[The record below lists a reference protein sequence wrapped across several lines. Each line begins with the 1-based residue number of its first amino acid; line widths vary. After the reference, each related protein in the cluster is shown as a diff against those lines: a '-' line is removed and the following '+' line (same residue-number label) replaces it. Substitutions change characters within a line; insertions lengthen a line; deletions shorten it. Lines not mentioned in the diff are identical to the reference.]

1 MPNHDDRSEHTP
13 SFSRRS
19 VLKAAA
25 AATALSTL
33 PWSMRKAYAQQANPL
48 VIIGGG
54 TAGMIAAIFA
64 ADRGANV
71 IVIEKG
77 ASVGG
82 TLVVSGGMMG
92 AAGTVFQ
99 KAKGIRDSAQQHYD
113 DIMKISSNTAVP
125 EMARLWA
132 DNAGSMVNWLA
143 DIGLKIPDEQPS
155 VGTLYDYYSVPRY
168 HWGAQN
174 GRSILAVMKPEFD
187 KRVQSGRI
195 TLMTDAGAVDLIQD
209 AKGAINGVV
218 VEDSNGKRS
227 DVRGLNTVVA
237 TGGCAGNPSMFEAL
251 HGVPLYRR
259 AAMPSSQG
267 AGLTLGLAAGG
278 YLRCAENYVGYYGS
292 IAQSD
297 QWPSTAAADMMID
310 HRIRKPWEIYVN
322 MRGERFVRED
332 HPSMSERDR
341 TMDRQPGHRFWAVF
355 DQRVLDEAPLLIP
368 RWKREQLIEAF
379 NKHPMFHRGA
389 TWTELG
395 VRAGVD
401 PATLQKTV
409 ATYNEAIE
417 QQKSDPLMREH
428 RPVSLTNGP
437 FYAIRSQTWTLKSY
451 AGLGVNKD
459 LQVTTKAGKVIPNL
473 YAAGEVLG
481 ASTGGKAHTNGASV
495 TPALT
500 FGKLLGEKIID
511 LGKKS

>member
-1 MPNHDDRSEHTP
+1 MPKPDELTNEKTP
-13 SFSRRS
+13 SVSRRS
-19 VLKAAA
+19 LLKGAV
-25 AATALSTL
+25 AATALSAL
-33 PWSMRKAYAQQANPL
+33 PWSVRKAYAQQESSL

-54 TAGMIAAIFA
+54 TAGMVAAIFA

-71 IVIEKG
+71 VVIEK
-77 ASVGG
+77 ATSVGG
-82 TLVVSGGMMG
+82 TLVISGGMMG

-99 KAKGIRDSAQQHYD
+99 KAKGIQDSPQQHYD
-113 DIMKISSNTAVP
+113 DIMKISSRTAVP

-132 DNAGSMVNWLA
+132 DNAGAMVNWLA
-143 DIGLKIPDEQPS
+143 QIGLTIPDDQPS
-155 VGTLYDYYSVPRY
+155 IGTLYDYYSVPRY
-168 HWGAQN
+168 HWGAQS
-174 GRSILAVMKPEFD
+174 GRSILSVMKPEFD

-195 TLMTDAGAVDLIQD
+195 TLMTDAGAIDLMQD

-227 DVRGLNTVVA
+227 DVRGRNTIIA

-267 AGLTLGLAAGG
+267 VGLTLGLAAGG

-292 IAQSD
+292 VPQSD
-297 QWPSTAAADMMID
+297 QWPTIAAAEMMID
-310 HRIRKPWEIYVN
+310 HRRRKPWEIYVN
-322 MRGERFVRED
+322 TRGERFVRED

-341 TMDRQPGHRFWAVF
+341 VMDRQPGHRFWAVF
-355 DQRVLDEAPLLIP
+355 DQRVLDEAPLLMP
-368 RWKREQLIEAF
+368 RWTREQLIEAF
-379 NKHPMFHRGA
+379 NKHPMFHRGT
-389 TWTELG
+389 TWAELG
-395 VRAGVD
+395 VRAGLD
-401 PATLQKTV
+401 PATLKKTV

-417 QQKSDPLMREH
+417 KQKSDPLKREH
-428 RPVSLTNGP
+428 RPVSLTRGP

-451 AGLGVNKD
+451 AGLGVDND
-459 LQVTTKAGKVIPNL
+459 LRVTTKEGKVIPSL

-481 ASTGGKAHTNGASV
+481 AATGGKAHTNGASV

-500 FGKLLGEKIID
+500 FGKLLGEEII
-511 LGKKS
+511 KV

>member
-1 MPNHDDRSEHTP
+1 MPKHDVRNEGHAP
-13 SFSRRS
+13 FVSRRA
-19 VLKAAA
+19 VLKGAA
-25 AATALSTL
+25 AATALSSL
-33 PWSMRKAYAQQANPL
+33 PWSVRKAYAQRVSPL
-48 VIIGGG
+48 VIVGGG

-64 ADRGANV
+64 AERGANV
-71 IVIEKG
+71 VVLEKG

-82 TLVVSGGMMG
+82 TLVISGGMMG

-99 KAKGIRDSAQQHYD
+99 EAKGIKDSPQQHYD
-113 DIMKISSNTAVP
+113 DIMKISGGTAVP

-132 DNAGSMVNWLA
+132 DTAGSMLNWLA
-143 DIGLKIPDEQPS
+143 KIGLTIADEQPS
-155 VGTLYDYYSVPRY
+155 VGTAYDHYSVPRY

-187 KRVQSGRI
+187 RHVRSGRI
-195 TLMTDAGAVDLIQD
+195 ALMTDAGAVDLIQD
-209 AKGAINGVV
+209 ASGAVNGVV
-218 VEDSNGKRS
+218 IEDSNGKRS
-227 DVRGLNTVVA
+227 DVLGRSTIIA

-259 AAMPSSQG
+259 VALPSSQG
-267 AGLTLGLAAGG
+267 MGLTLGLGAGG

-292 IAQSD
+292 VAQSD
-297 QWPSTAAADMMID
+297 QWPSPPAVDMVID
-310 HRIRKPWEIYVN
+310 HRVRKPWEIYVN
-322 MRGERFVRED
+322 ARGERFVRED

-355 DQRVLDEAPLLIP
+355 DQRVLDESPPLVP
-368 RWKREQLIEAF
+368 RWKREQLMEAF

-401 PATLQKTV
+401 PAALQKTV
-409 ATYNEAIE
+409 ASYNGAVEK
-417 QQKSDPLMREH
+417 QKTDPFKREH
-428 RPVSLTNGP
+428 RPASLSRGP

-451 AGLGVNKD
+451 AGLGVNRN
-459 LQVTTKAGKVIPNL
+459 LQVTTREGKTIPNL

-481 ASTGGKAHTNGASV
+481 AATGGKAHTSGASV
-495 TPALT
+495 TPALA
-500 FGKLLGEKIID
+500 FGKLLGERIIEA
-511 LGKKS
+511 

>member
-1 MPNHDDRSEHTP
+1 MPSQDARNDDGTAV
-13 SFSRRS
+13 FSRRA
-19 VLKAAA
+19 VLNGAA
-25 AATALSTL
+25 AATALATL
-33 PWSMRKAYAQQANPL
+33 PWTMRKAYAQQASPL

-64 ADRGANV
+64 ADRGAKV
-71 IVIEKG
+71 VVIEKG

-82 TLVVSGGMMG
+82 TLVISGGMMG

-99 KAKGIRDSAQQHYD
+99 KAKDIQDSAQQHYD
-113 DIMKISSNTAVP
+113 DIMRISSGTAVP

-143 DIGLKIPDEQPS
+143 KIGLTIADEQPS
-155 VGTLYDYYSVPRY
+155 VGTLYDHYSVPRY

-187 KRVQSGRI
+187 RRVQSGSI
-195 TLMTDAGAVDLIQD
+195 TLMTEAGAVDLIRD
-209 AKGAINGVV
+209 ANGAVNGVV

-227 DVRGLNTVVA
+227 DVGGRSTIIA

-259 AAMPSSQG
+259 AALPSSQG
-267 AGLTLGLAAGG
+267 MGLTLGLAAGG

-292 IAQSD
+292 VAQSD
-297 QWPSTAAADMMID
+297 QWPSPPAADMAID
-310 HRIRKPWEIYVN
+310 HRVRKPWEIYVN
-322 MRGERFVRED
+322 SRGERFVRED

-341 TMDRQPGHRFWAVF
+341 TMDRQPGHRFWAIF
-355 DQRVLDEAPLLIP
+355 DQRVLEEAPLLVP
-368 RWKREQLIEAF
+368 RWSREQLVDAF

-389 TWTELG
+389 TLTELG

-401 PATLQKTV
+401 PASLQRTV
-409 ATYNEAIE
+409 ASYNEAIE
-417 QQKSDPLMREH
+417 KGRTDPLKREH
-428 RPVSLTNGP
+428 RPVSLTRGP

-451 AGLGVNKD
+451 AGLGANKN
-459 LQVTTKAGKVIPNL
+459 LQVTTREGKVIPNL

-481 ASTGGKAHTNGASV
+481 AATGGKAHTNGASV

-500 FGKLLGEKIID
+500 FGKLLGEKII
-511 LGKKS
+511 GV

>member
-1 MPNHDDRSEHTP
+1 MPSHDARNDDGTAV
-13 SFSRRS
+13 FSRRS
-19 VLKAAA
+19 VLNGAA
-25 AATALSTL
+25 AATALAAL
-33 PWSMRKAYAQQANPL
+33 PWSMRKAYAQQSSPL

-64 ADRGANV
+64 ADRGAKV
-71 IVIEKG
+71 VVIEKG

-82 TLVVSGGMMG
+82 TLVISGGMMG

-99 KAKGIRDSAQQHYD
+99 KAKGIQDSAQQHYD
-113 DIMKISSNTAVP
+113 DIMRISSGTAVP

-143 DIGLKIPDEQPS
+143 KIGLTIADDQPS
-155 VGTLYDYYSVPRY
+155 VGTLYDHYSVPRY

-187 KRVQSGRI
+187 RRVQSGSI
-195 TLMTDAGAVDLIQD
+195 TLMTEAGAVDLIQD
-209 AKGAINGVV
+209 ANGAVNGVV
-218 VEDSNGKRS
+218 VEDSSGKRS
-227 DVRGLNTVVA
+227 DVAGRSTIIA

-267 AGLTLGLAAGG
+267 MGLTLGLAAGG

-292 IAQSD
+292 VAQSD
-297 QWPSTAAADMMID
+297 QWPSPPAADMMID
-310 HRIRKPWEIYVN
+310 HRVREPWEIYVN
-322 MRGERFVRED
+322 SRGERFVRED

-341 TMDRQPGHRFWAVF
+341 TMDRQPGHRFWAIF
-355 DQRVLDEAPLLIP
+355 DQRVLDEAPPLVP
-368 RWKREQLIEAF
+368 RWSRAQLVDAF

-389 TWTELG
+389 TLTELG

-401 PATLQKTV
+401 PAMLQKTV
-409 ATYNEAIE
+409 ASYNEAIE
-417 QQKSDPLMREH
+417 KSRTDPLKREH
-428 RPVSLTNGP
+428 RPVPLTRGP

-451 AGLGVNKD
+451 AGLGANKN
-459 LQVTTKAGKVIPNL
+459 LQVTTREGKVIPNL

-481 ASTGGKAHTNGASV
+481 AATGGKAHTNGASV

-500 FGKLLGEKIID
+500 FGKLLGEKII
-511 LGKKS
+511 GV

>member
-1 MPNHDDRSEHTP
+1 MPNHDESNEHDN
-13 SFSRRS
+13 SCIARRS
-19 VLKAAA
+19 LLKGAAA
-25 AATALSTL
+25 VTALAAL
-33 PWSMRKAYAQQANPL
+33 PWSTRKVFAQQASPL
-48 VIIGGG
+48 VIVGGG
-54 TAGMIAAIFA
+54 TAGMVAAIFA

-77 ASVGG
+77 QSVGG

-99 KAKGIRDSAQQHYD
+99 KAKGIQDSAQQHYD
-113 DIMKISSNTAVP
+113 DIMRISSGTAVP

-132 DNAGSMVNWLA
+132 ENAGSLVNWLA
-143 DIGLKIPDEQPS
+143 EIGLKIPDDQPS
-155 VGTLYDYYSVPRY
+155 VGTLYDHYSVPRY

-195 TLMTDAGAVDLIQD
+195 TLMTDAGAVDVIQD
-209 AKGAINGVV
+209 GKGVVNGVV

-227 DVRGLNTVVA
+227 DVRGRNTIIA

-267 AGLTLGLAAGG
+267 MGLTLGLAAGS

-297 QWPSTAAADMMID
+297 QWPSAAAADMMID

-322 MRGERFVRED
+322 VRGERFVQED
-332 HPSMSERDR
+332 LPSMSARDR

-355 DQRVLDEAPLLIP
+355 DQRVLDEAPPLIG
-368 RWKREQLIEAF
+368 RWSREQLLDAF

-389 TWTELG
+389 TWSELG

-401 PATLQKTV
+401 PAGLQKTV

-417 QQKSDPLMREH
+417 KQKPDPFKREH
-428 RPVSLTNGP
+428 RPVALTRGP

-459 LQVTTKAGKVIPNL
+459 LQVTTKEGKVIPGL

-481 ASTGGKAHTNGASV
+481 AATGGKAHTNGASV

-500 FGKLLGEKIID
+500 FGKLLGEKIIK
-511 LGKKS
+511 L